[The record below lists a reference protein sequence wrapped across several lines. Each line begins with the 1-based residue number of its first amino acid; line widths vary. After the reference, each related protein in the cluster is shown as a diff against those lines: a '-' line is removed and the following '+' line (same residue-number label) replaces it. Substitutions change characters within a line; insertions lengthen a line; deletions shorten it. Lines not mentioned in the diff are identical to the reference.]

1 MYPDRRN
8 DRHEGPEDRRWTRRR
23 AILLCAA
30 FAAPV
35 LLLVLVGSLF
45 VIPLIYLAVSVEGVF
60 VAFVAISAVRSTNGR
75 MNAEY
80 RGDSSTTNRARP
92 GADRVQTLASYVKWA
107 ARGSDFSRR
116 DVARTVMQ
124 IAERSHAA
132 PSRGEGVSP
141 NRELPDAIETLVYPY
156 RDDPFVRAG
165 MRTLRTDRA
174 HGDGP
179 ATQAGTKGRPPGRA
193 RYLASLEEVV
203 SGLERGMKQ
212 SGSA

>member
-1 MYPDRRN
+1 M
-8 DRHEGPEDRRWTRRR
+8 
-23 AILLCAA
+23 
-30 FAAPV
+30 
-35 LLLVLVGSLF
+35 
-45 VIPLIYLAVSVEGVF
+45 
-60 VAFVAISAVRSTNGR
+60 AFVGDIRGPIDQR
-75 MNAEY
+75 QDEHAEY
-80 RGDSSTTNRARP
+80 RGDSFVDHESGRVP
-92 GADRVQTLASYVKWA
+92 GADRVQTLASYVKRA

-179 ATQAGTKGRPPGRA
+179 ATQARHERKASRA
-193 RYLASLEEVV
+193 GQIPRQLSRRL
-203 SGLERGMKQ
+203 SQ
-212 SGSA
+212 SWNAG